1 MIIYKVLA
9 VGKNK
14 VYGMVFGT
22 DEVKELRSQ
31 LRGLLPLISSRTIAG
46 VQEYNGGGDNGVKS
60 SKNDGL

>member
-14 VYGMVFGT
+14 IYGMVFGT
-22 DEVKELRSQ
+22 DEVKELSQ

-46 VQEYNGGGDNGVKS
+46 VQEYNGRGDNGVKS